1 MNKKKILVVDDEPQV
16 LEALRKILEK
26 EGYKVITSDNKKE
39 ALKLA
44 IAALPDL
51 AILDV
56 MMATHYEGFEMA
68 KELHDHPECKHIPVL
83 LHTSIEVFTTSESS
97 VIEMAYE
104 FRQNP
109 NFRELQVIL
118 LKDSVSGDAGID
130 YRTEDGKT
138 VWVPVSGF
146 LKKPVD
152 PEVLLKEVRSL
163 LARQVHSIHNS

>member
-1 MNKKKILVVDDEPQV
+1 MNMKKILVVDDEV
-16 LEALRKILEK
+16 DVINALSTILET

-44 IAALPDL
+44 NAALPDL

-56 MMATHYEGFEMA
+56 MMATHYEGFELA
-68 KELHDHPECKHIPVL
+68 KDLVNDPECKNIPIL
-83 LHTSIEVFTTSESS
+83 MHTSIEVFTTNDES
-97 VIEMAYE
+97 VREMASE

-109 NFRELQVIL
+109 DFKELQVIL
-118 LKDSVSGDAGID
+118 VKDNVSGKAGID
-130 YRTEDGKT
+130 YRAEDGSL

-152 PEVLLKEVRSL
+152 PKKLLEEVKSL
-163 LARQVHSIHNS
+163 VGN

>member
-1 MNKKKILVVDDEPQV
+1 MKKILVVDDEV
-16 LEALRKILEK
+16 DVINALSTILET

-44 IAALPDL
+44 NAALPDL

-56 MMATHYEGFEMA
+56 MMATHYEGFELA
-68 KELHDHPECKHIPVL
+68 KDLVNDPECKNIPIL
-83 LHTSIEVFTTSESS
+83 MHTSIEVFTTNDES
-97 VIEMAYE
+97 VREMASE

-109 NFRELQVIL
+109 DFKELQVIL
-118 LKDSVSGDAGID
+118 VKDNVSGKAGID
-130 YRTEDGKT
+130 YRAEDGSL

-152 PEVLLKEVRSL
+152 PKKLLEEVKSL
-163 LARQVHSIHNS
+163 VGN

>member
-1 MNKKKILVVDDEPQV
+1 MKKILVVDDEADV
-16 LEALRKILEK
+16 RDALSTILET

-44 IAALPDL
+44 NAALPDL

-56 MMATHYEGFEMA
+56 MMATHYEGFELA
-68 KELHDHPECKHIPVL
+68 KDLVNDPECKNIPIL
-83 LHTSIEVFTTSESS
+83 LHTSIEVFTTSEES
-97 VIEMAYE
+97 VREMASE
-104 FRQNP
+104 FRQDP

-118 LKDSVSGDAGID
+118 VKDNVSGKAGID

-146 LKKPVD
+146 LGKPVV
-152 PEVLLKEVRSL
+152 PKKLIQEVKSL
-163 LARQVHSIHNS
+163 LGN